1 MAYTQRETIQVHHL
15 SCHYKRSS
23 SHYNT
28 HIHSTVLFLCE
39 LELAMKLLLIVAT
52 LLGLVLLTTAGGGRR
67 RKCPFID
74 RPENGYGRGSR
85 RIGNSI
91 RFSCKRG
98 YWLQGPQSLTCLDVK
113 GQPTW
118 SSSVVPFCVLKS
130 KLTISPYTVLYNMFF
145 LLNKYICKH
154 PSARVCT

>member
-1 MAYTQRETIQVHHL
+1 MTIATYGIHTE
-15 SCHYKRSS
+15 KPFRSIT
-23 SHYNT
+23 YPVTIKGAPIITT
-28 HIHSTVLFLCE
+28 HIYILFLCE
-39 LELAMKLLLIVAT
+39 LELVMKLLLIVAT

-74 RPENGYGRGSR
+74 RPDNGYGRGSR

-118 SSSVVPFCVLKS
+118 SSSVIPFCVLKS
-130 KLTISPYTVLYNMFF
+130 KLTISPYIV
-145 LLNKYICKH
+145 
-154 PSARVCT
+154 S